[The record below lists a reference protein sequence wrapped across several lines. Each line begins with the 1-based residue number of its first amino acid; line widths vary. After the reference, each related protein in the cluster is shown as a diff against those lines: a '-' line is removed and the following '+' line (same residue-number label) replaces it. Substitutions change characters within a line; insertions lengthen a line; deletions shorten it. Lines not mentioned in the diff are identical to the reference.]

1 MNEILYKNV
10 QNSTAHRPSRDFNAN
25 FVIKNPEL
33 LSDLMKILLET
44 KDKNHHKACWISELI
59 FEKHIDWLSPYLD
72 IFCETLSSYSNESA
86 LRSLSKICL
95 FSANYHMKKLKS
107 KEIFLA
113 ENHLE
118 LMIEA
123 CFDWLITDKK
133 VATKAYAMRALF
145 QFGKLQDWIYP
156 ELQVILEQQYS
167 SGSAGFQFASK
178 EILGKIAK

>member
-25 FVIKNPEL
+25 FVIENPEFL
-33 LSDLMKILLET
+33 VDMMEILLDT

-59 FEKHIDWLSPYLD
+59 FEKNIDWLSPYLD
-72 IFCETLSSYSNESA
+72 NFCQALSSYSNESA

-95 FSANYHMKKLKS
+95 FSANHHVKKLKS

-113 ENHLE
+113 ENHIE
-118 LMIEA
+118 LMVEA
-123 CFDWLITDKK
+123 CFDWLILDKK
-133 VATKAYAMRALF
+133 VATKAYAIRALF
-145 QFGKLQDWIYP
+145 QFGKLQDWIHP

-167 SGSAGFQFASK
+167 SGSAGFQFACK
-178 EILGKIAK
+178 EILGKIK

>member
-10 QNSTAHRPSRDFNAN
+10 QNSTAHRPSREFNAN
-25 FVIKNPEL
+25 FVIENPEFL
-33 LSDLMKILLET
+33 VDMMEILLDT

-59 FEKHIDWLSPYLD
+59 FEKNIDWLSPYLEN
-72 IFCETLSSYSNESA
+72 FCQTLSYYSNESA

-113 ENHLE
+113 ENHIE
-118 LMIEA
+118 FMVEA
-123 CFDWLITDKK
+123 CFDWLISDKK

-156 ELQVILEQQYS
+156 ELQVILEQQYPA
-167 SGSAGFQFASK
+167 GSAGFQFACK

>member
-25 FVIKNPEL
+25 FVIENPEFL
-33 LSDLMKILLET
+33 VDMMEILLDT

-59 FEKHIDWLSPYLD
+59 FEKNIDWLSPYLD
-72 IFCETLSSYSNESA
+72 NFCQTLSCYSNESA

-113 ENHLE
+113 ENHIEFML
-118 LMIEA
+118 EA
-123 CFDWLITDKK
+123 CFDWLISDKK

-156 ELQVILEQQYS
+156 ELQVILEQQYPA
-167 SGSAGFQFASK
+167 GSAGFQFACK